1 MVFDQCQAMLNL
13 AFTGPEKLQECP
25 EALAL
30 PSTARPVEETQSSE
44 RSHRVSNPPGFEPLL
59 FCLLCCYRIESAID
73 GKPRATK
80 KHREIFLVTRNCDN
94 RSQFVL
100 KRCCSRQHK

>member
-30 PSTARPVEETQSSE
+30 PSTQLDLWRKPS
-44 RSHRVSNPPGFEPLL
+44 PL
-59 FCLLCCYRIESAID
+59 R
-73 GKPRATK
+73 
-80 KHREIFLVTRNCDN
+80 
-94 RSQFVL
+94 
-100 KRCCSRQHK
+100 